1 MSVTLRMILIA
12 TSVLLFFII
21 SCEDATEPEFV
32 PQLTIN
38 GELRAGYPIDSIY
51 VNWSS
56 KITEPYDTDEQRV
69 SNADV
74 RINGLQLVEYS
85 DHKGIYYYPDTT
97 LKIQSGETYAL
108 EVRAGDEMVTSETT
122 VPSPF
127 NITPSNVADG
137 DTVQYIPGV
146 SFFSNSF
153 FEIIWPGYGDSPI
166 FRILSIA
173 EVADDSNFI
182 VDDRIEA
189 EVFKGDPEDRENPGI
204 WWVADTY
211 VRVNWM
217 FFNWTGWHNIVVSAM
232 DSNYYNYRN
241 GVLFGEQ
248 NGQNFNQVVQGGLGL
263 FFSSASD
270 TLRIYLVE

>member
-1 MSVTLRMILIA
+1 MSVTLKTILITA
-12 TSVLLFFII
+12 MVLLLSLM
-21 SCEDATEPEFV
+21 SCDEVTEPEFV

-74 RINGLQLVEYS
+74 RINGLQLLEYP
-85 DHKGIYYYPDTT
+85 DHKGIYYYPDTS
-97 LKIQSGETYAL
+97 LIIQSGESYAL
-108 EVRAGDEMVTSETT
+108 EVRVGDEQAYSETT

-127 NITPSNVADG
+127 FITPSNVANG

-153 FEIIWPGYGDSPI
+153 FDIIWPGYRDSPI

-173 EVADDSNFI
+173 DVAADSNFI

-204 WWVADTY
+204 WWVKGAWASCTP
-211 VRVNWM
+211 
-217 FFNWTGWHNIVVSAM
+217 IQA
-232 DSNYYNYRN
+232 
-241 GVLFGEQ
+241 
-248 NGQNFNQVVQGGLGL
+248 VQPTHM
-263 FFSSASD
+263 
-270 TLRIYLVE
+270 TLRTILKDRPADSRPQRRSTCRRWTQQAPSRPTTPTSPAATTVCTRPPST